1 VRHYRLLGQALI
13 PRRSRRKMTMLP
25 DITKYFTP
33 EIIATFAEVQQSRSE
48 FQLEKFVINAHDT
61 DEMRYYQCILEI
73 QQLYYTIKQVTLE
86 LKKTEIEIQ
95 RLRATGDEI
104 DEIDA
109 QIKELG
115 IEQTKVVGVGA
126 FRELEILLK
135 LKDTFPAYTRKEIEN
150 AQPDYWNKR
159 LTRQAQFEAIGG
171 SQAQAA
177 HITALHQIGLVSLQE
192 LENTIDAGKKE
203 LE

>member
-1 VRHYRLLGQALI
+1 
-13 PRRSRRKMTMLP
+13 MLP

-33 EIIATFAEVQQSRSE
+33 EIIATFAEIQQSRSE

-61 DEMRYYQCILEI
+61 NEMRYYQCILEI
-73 QQLYYTIKQVTLE
+73 QQLYYTIKQVSLE

-95 RLRATGDEI
+95 RLRATGDDI

-135 LKDTFPAYTRKEIEN
+135 LKDTFPAYTREEIEK

-159 LTRQAQFEAIGG
+159 LTRQAKFEAIGG
-171 SQAQAA
+171 TQAQAA
-177 HITALHQIGLVSLQE
+177 HLTALHQIGAVTLEEVQNE
-192 LENTIDAGKKE
+192 LESSKKE
-203 LE
+203 LK

>member
-1 VRHYRLLGQALI
+1 
-13 PRRSRRKMTMLP
+13 MLP
-25 DITKYFTP
+25 DISKYFTP
-33 EIIATFAEVQQSRSE
+33 EIIATFAEVQQSRSQ
-48 FQLEKFVINAHDT
+48 FQLEKFVVGAHDT

-73 QQLYYTIKQVTLE
+73 QQLYYTIKEVTLE
-86 LKKTEIEIQ
+86 LKKKKIEIE

-135 LKDTFPAYTRKEIEN
+135 LKDTFPAYTREEIEK

-159 LTRQAQFEAIGG
+159 LTRQAQLEAIGG
-171 SQAQAA
+171 TQAQAA
-177 HITALHQIGLVSLQE
+177 HLNALHQIGVVSLEEVGNE
-192 LENTIDAGKKE
+192 LDSRKKE
-203 LE
+203 LR